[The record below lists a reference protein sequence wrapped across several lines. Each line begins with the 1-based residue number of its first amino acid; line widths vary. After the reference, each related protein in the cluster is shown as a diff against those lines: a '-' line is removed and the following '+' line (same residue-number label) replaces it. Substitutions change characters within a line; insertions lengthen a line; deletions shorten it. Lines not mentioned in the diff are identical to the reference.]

1 VTVLAASLR
10 LPAQILLVGAAVI
23 LVVKAA
29 QLLELPG
36 AGALAALLDRGE
48 GVANLAA
55 LLVFLVG
62 IAIGV
67 FLWWLADRFFSLL
80 RDPTI
85 PPERLASLR
94 ELPMALPE
102 GTIRALLALIVG
114 LVGLPILLFAN
125 ALRLDAAIAGYING
139 IVMSVF
145 AFYFGTRTGS
155 GDGQTARHLAG
166 TLTTVREEAR
176 AANERAAEAEGRAGS
191 AAEAATRPTRLQD
204 GIATID
210 RHLAAAEVLVKVL
223 GPALPPGLIPAGSD
237 EVLRRARQA
246 ADGARALAGGEITEG
261 AVTAVLQA
269 GRSLIGASPLGGLL
283 GKAAGSLP
291 AIGGLGPIAG
301 VALVLGLGWQLGSA
315 EYRRWRARVLAAP
328 YEARLIDFGV
338 VTPTSAEI
346 RMERCPI
353 FSRAFSARKREPG
366 FFATLVDAVARDD
379 AADRLWSLYG
389 AETSLFASRE
399 ELEAGLDE
407 FRRALLSEQASG
419 DVGDAAVGAVAATL
433 GVAAPPAEAVNAAI
447 DTPVR
452 EDAAED
458 QQAALEALVMMVGTL
473 REKKVDPALLIAE
486 LQRTSNAGGS
496 NPGVAP

>member
-10 LPAQILLVGAAVI
+10 LPAQILLAGAAVI
-23 LVVKAA
+23 LLVKGA

-36 AGALAALLDRGE
+36 IGAVAALLDRGE

-62 IAIGV
+62 VAIGV

-80 RDPTI
+80 RDPTV
-85 PPERLASLR
+85 PPERIASLR

-145 AFYFGTRTGS
+145 AFYFGTRSGS

-166 TLTTVREEAR
+166 TLSTVREEVR

-191 AAEAATRPTRLQD
+191 AAEAATRPTRLEE
-204 GIATID
+204 GIALID
-210 RHLAAAEVLVKVL
+210 RHLAAAEVLVKVF
-223 GPALPPGLIPAGSD
+223 GPAMPPGLIPAGSE
-237 EVLRRARQA
+237 EVIRRARAA
-246 ADGARALAGGEITEG
+246 ADGARALARGDITES
-261 AVTAVLQA
+261 AISSVLQA
-269 GRSLIGASPLGGLL
+269 GQSLLGGSPLAGLL
-283 GKAAGSLP
+283 GKAAGALP
-291 AIGGLGPIAG
+291 AIGGLGPVAG

-328 YEARLIDFGV
+328 YEAQLIDFGV

-346 RMERCPI
+346 RMERSPI
-353 FSRAFSARKREPG
+353 FRRVFSARKREPG

-389 AETSLFASRE
+389 GEPSLFASRE

-407 FRRALLSEQASG
+407 FRRALLAEQAAN
-419 DVGDAAVGAVAATL
+419 DVRDETVSAVAATL
-433 GVAAPPAEAVNAAI
+433 GIAAPPPAVVNAVL
-447 DTPVR
+447 DDPVR
-452 EDAAED
+452 EDATEE
-458 QQAALEALVMMVGTL
+458 QKAALEALVMMVGPL
-473 REKKVDPALLIAE
+473 REKNVDPARLVAEIPHIA
-486 LQRTSNAGGS
+486 
-496 NPGVAP
+496 NPGRAP

>member
-10 LPAQILLVGAAVI
+10 FPAQILLVGAAVI
-23 LVVKAA
+23 LVLKGA

-62 IAIGV
+62 VAIGV
-67 FLWWLADRFFSLL
+67 FLWWLADRFFTLL

-145 AFYFGTRTGS
+145 AFYFGTRSGS

-166 TLTTVREEAR
+166 TLTTVREEVR
-176 AANERAAEAEGRAGS
+176 AAHERAADAEGRAGS
-191 AAEAATRPTRLQD
+191 AAEAATRPVRLQD
-204 GIATID
+204 GIALID

-223 GPALPPGLIPAGSD
+223 GPAMPPGLIPPGAD
-237 EVLRRARQA
+237 EALRRARAA
-246 ADGARALAGGEITEG
+246 ADGARALAGGEITES
-261 AVTAVLQA
+261 AVSSVLQA
-269 GRSLIGASPLGGLL
+269 GRSLLGGSPLSGLL
-283 GKAAGSLP
+283 GKAAGALP
-291 AIGGLGPIAG
+291 AIGGLGPLAG

-328 YEARLIDFGV
+328 YEAQLIDFGV

-353 FSRAFSARKREPG
+353 FSRAFAARRREPG
-366 FFATLVDAVARDD
+366 FYATLVDAVARDD

-389 AETSLFASRE
+389 GEASLFASRE
-399 ELEAGLDE
+399 ELVAGLDE
-407 FRRALLSEQASG
+407 FRRALLSEQAAN
-419 DVGDAAVGAVAATL
+419 DVRPETIAAVAETL
-433 GVAAPPAEAVNAAI
+433 GAAVPPQAAVNAVL
-447 DTPVR
+447 DDPVR
-452 EDAAED
+452 EDATED
-458 QQAALEALVMMVGTL
+458 QKAALEALVMMVGPL
-473 REKKVDPALLIAE
+473 REKRVDPARLIAE
-486 LQRTSNAGGS
+486 LARSPNTGI
-496 NPGVAP
+496 AP